1 MDLTNCPP
9 SHHHNDPAFVAVW
22 EGVSSPSRPVRVS
35 SPSQPW
41 TVRVTVVTG
50 PRGDQS
56 QTQVTT
62 AATVLTT
69 NMTSTSSKTNINRK
83 VGPHHTHVEMRLKE
97 MGDKELFAV
106 RNKNIVLNDTTWRD
120 VST

>member
-1 MDLTNCPP
+1 MCGFTL
-9 SHHHNDPAFVAVW
+9 SNDNILNDTFVAVLA
-22 EGVSSPSRPVRVS
+22 EVSSQGRPVRVS

-69 NMTSTSSKTNINRK
+69 NMTSTSSKTNTNRK
-83 VGPHHTHVEMRLKE
+83 VGPHPRHVEMRLKE

-106 RNKNIVLNDTTWRD
+106 
-120 VST
+120 